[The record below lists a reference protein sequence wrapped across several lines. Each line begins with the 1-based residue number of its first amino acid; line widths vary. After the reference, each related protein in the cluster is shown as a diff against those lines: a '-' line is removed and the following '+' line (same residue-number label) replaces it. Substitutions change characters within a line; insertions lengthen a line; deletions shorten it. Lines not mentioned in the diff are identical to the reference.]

1 MSTGTTSVV
10 HVIAASFR
18 PDVPDDLLASTL
30 AKATA
35 LRTAP
40 GAQAGVVAR
49 SGLSVIVATWLD
61 GRGGLEPFAASAP
74 HMEFVM
80 RGLAPSISSMWS
92 AGFETR
98 VEAPA
103 LAPGDT
109 LWALAVRTAPIG
121 IAGGLLGLSVNM
133 PAYLLEAWGGVTEVG
148 RYAAI
153 FSVFYISGVLNAAL
167 GGAAI
172 VNPLAEP
179 EAREDLLRAA
189 VAVAVRSGR
198 IDDAVTAAEML
209 RPGPLASHWR
219 ELATRAWFEGTVW

>member
-1 MSTGTTSVV
+1 MSIGTTSVV

-109 LWALAVRTAPIG
+109 LWALAVRTAETAFEWQVRDVLASLDALPAVVAAG
-121 IAGGLLGLSVNM
+121 PTFEERDRYRAGGV
-133 PAYLLEAWGGVTEVG
+133 ACV
-148 RYAAI
+148 
-153 FSVFYISGVLNAAL
+153 
-167 GGAAI
+167 
-172 VNPLAEP
+172 
-179 EAREDLLRAA
+179 RAA
-189 VAVAVRSGR
+189 
-198 IDDAVTAAEML
+198 DLAAFHEAL
-209 RPGPLASHWR
+209 D
-219 ELATRAWFEGTVW
+219 ATRTGWGDMRAHVVESFAEVVR